1 MTVHLGAKHQITLPK
16 GIVKQARL
24 ALGDPLEVAYEEDS
38 IILRPQI
45 HIPRDQAYFW
55 TRQWQVGE
63 REAEED
69 IKAGRVYGPFR
80 SAKEMKRFFNK
91 AKR

>member
-1 MTVHLGAKHQITLPK
+1 MTVHLGAKHQIALQK

-24 ALGDPLEVAYEEDS
+24 ALGDR

-55 TRQWQVGE
+55 TKEWQVGE

-80 SAKEMKRFFNK
+80 SAKEIKRFFNK